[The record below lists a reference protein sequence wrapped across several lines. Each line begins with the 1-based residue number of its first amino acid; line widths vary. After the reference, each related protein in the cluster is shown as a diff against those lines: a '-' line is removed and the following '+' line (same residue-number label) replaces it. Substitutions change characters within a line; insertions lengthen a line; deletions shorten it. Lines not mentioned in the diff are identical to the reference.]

1 MNKRSDKK
9 IAHKNLTRNGTKK
22 IRQEI
27 EQNSREVIEQNKS
40 NRKYWPQM
48 GEEIEQEIRQK
59 NWPEI
64 KQEIRLKI
72 RYKNQ
77 TKK

>member
-1 MNKRSDKK
+1 M
-9 IAHKNLTRNGTKK
+9 
-22 IRQEI
+22 
-27 EQNSREVIEQNKS
+27 
-40 NRKYWPQM
+40 
-48 GEEIEQEIRQK
+48 EQEIRQK

-72 RYKNQ
+72 GYKNQ

>member
-1 MNKRSDKK
+1 
-9 IAHKNLTRNGTKK
+9 
-22 IRQEI
+22 
-27 EQNSREVIEQNKS
+27 
-40 NRKYWPQM
+40 M

-64 KQEIRLKI
+64 KQEIRLKL